1 MIKKDVERQLG
12 RETGFWFGFNEK
24 NELAISDKEND
35 FKNNLMSANLF
46 ENISDEDYYDAI
58 VEISNLIEI
67 QDKNFKM
74 NSINFKILG
83 IPLSKQSARFKNVK
97 MGNKTFIKS
106 YQKQEVI
113 DNERNIGFDVKS
125 QLSPSFIP
133 FDIPIGVEVLF
144 VFPPLS
150 SWSKKKKA
158 LLESGEVIYKETK
171 PDLTDN
177 LMKGLFDALNGIVFT
192 DDARVCKVESKKIYG
207 LVPRIELKVYE
218 L

>member
-1 MIKKDVERQLG
+1 
-12 RETGFWFGFNEK
+12 
-24 NELAISDKEND
+24 
-35 FKNNLMSANLF
+35 
-46 ENISDEDYYDAI
+46 
-58 VEISNLIEI
+58 
-67 QDKNFKM
+67 M
-74 NSINFKILG
+74 NSIQFKILG
-83 IPLSKQSARFKNVK
+83 IPLSKQSARFKTVQIGK
-97 MGNKTFIKS
+97 KTFVKS

-125 QLSPSFIP
+125 QLNPSFIP
-133 FDIPIGVEVLF
+133 YDVPIGVEVLF
-144 VFPPLS
+144 VFPPLA

-158 LLESGEVIYKETK
+158 SMEAGEIIYKETK

-192 DDARVCKVESKKIYG
+192 DDARVCKVDSKKIYG